1 MNRKIYRITETLVR
15 NNSHEG
21 YTRLESESRGYA
33 EGIFPTKKDVVN
45 EMRQEKRNGGY
56 FHPYDAYE
64 YTLDEVTIDED
75 GEEVGWECLKDISVL
90 WQEALDFEEEEEEQE

>member
-33 EGIFPTKKDVVN
+33 EGIFPTKKD
-45 EMRQEKRNGGY
+45 
-56 FHPYDAYE
+56 
-64 YTLDEVTIDED
+64 
-75 GEEVGWECLKDISVL
+75 
-90 WQEALDFEEEEEEQE
+90 ALDFEEEEEEQE